1 MQKIF
6 IILFVFILVSAFTVP
21 IFADENA
28 FDDEV
33 QLNESN
39 NSTNSTLTFEQLQ
52 ILNETQSKLT
62 ALISLIETLKIA
74 NGPTISIQGIFNALS
89 QFQNQA
95 IKLNDQI
102 NLFTQNSTFNG
113 SDGRINSFIKREA
126 ALEHKVDVKQ
136 QIISKQNSKGKNEAD
151 KASNNGKDKIKENGG
166 NKGN

>member
-21 IFADENA
+21 IFADENG

-62 ALISLIETLKIA
+62 ALISLIETLKIV

-89 QFQNQA
+89 QFQKQA

-102 NLFTQNSTFNG
+102 NLFTQNPTFNG
-113 SDGRINSFIKREA
+113 SDGRINSFVKREA

-151 KASNNGKDKIKENGG
+151 KASNNSKDKIKEKEG